1 MYSDV
6 DPEHPSP
13 DSPFKKTRKNRPTE
27 LEIIG
32 KVSPKTTGTRIRYWA
47 DPEIFN
53 DTAEFSYDQLI
64 DRVRQTSFLVPG
76 LKITVIDENIPETGD
91 ESIDEMLEVDDNV
104 IEQVTEENT
113 SAETDDIGTSADILQ
128 EDSAEADESAE
139 SQENDAATQS
149 QETVS
154 QPVQP
159 KYPHARAKNSAI
171 PEA

>member
-1 MYSDV
+1 
-6 DPEHPSP
+6 
-13 DSPFKKTRKNRPTE
+13 
-27 LEIIG
+27 
-32 KVSPKTTGTRIRYWA
+32 
-47 DPEIFN
+47 
-53 DTAEFSYDQLI
+53 
-64 DRVRQTSFLVPG
+64 
-76 LKITVIDENIPETGD
+76 
-91 ESIDEMLEVDDNV
+91 MLEVDDNV

-154 QPVQP
+154 QP
-159 KYPHARAKNSAI
+159 RASRNIRMRASKNSAI

>member
-1 MYSDV
+1 M
-6 DPEHPSP
+6 
-13 DSPFKKTRKNRPTE
+13 
-27 LEIIG
+27 
-32 KVSPKTTGTRIRYWA
+32 
-47 DPEIFN
+47 
-53 DTAEFSYDQLI
+53 
-64 DRVRQTSFLVPG
+64 PG

-139 SQENDAATQS
+139 SQENNAATQS

-159 KYPHARAKNSAI
+159 KYPHARVEEFCHTGGVKDFVDFLSKGEPISDIWLMTSPVVTLASTPADRVR
-171 PEA
+171 AA

>member
-1 MYSDV
+1 M
-6 DPEHPSP
+6 PH
-13 DSPFKKTRKNRPTE
+13 
-27 LEIIG
+27 
-32 KVSPKTTGTRIRYWA
+32 YWA

-113 SAETDDIGTSADILQ
+113 SAETDDIVTSADILQ
-128 EDSAEADESAE
+128 EDSA
-139 SQENDAATQS
+139 
-149 QETVS
+149 
-154 QPVQP
+154 
-159 KYPHARAKNSAI
+159 
-171 PEA
+171 

>member
-1 MYSDV
+1 M
-6 DPEHPSP
+6 
-13 DSPFKKTRKNRPTE
+13 
-27 LEIIG
+27 
-32 KVSPKTTGTRIRYWA
+32 
-47 DPEIFN
+47 
-53 DTAEFSYDQLI
+53 
-64 DRVRQTSFLVPG
+64 PG

-139 SQENDAATQS
+139 SQETMLPRNRRKLFPNPCS
-149 QETVS
+149 RNIRM
-154 QPVQP
+154 
-159 KYPHARAKNSAI
+159 RASKNSAI

>member
-1 MYSDV
+1 MTSSSTVY
-6 DPEHPSP
+6 
-13 DSPFKKTRKNRPTE
+13 
-27 LEIIG
+27 G
-32 KVSPKTTGTRIRYWA
+32 
-47 DPEIFN
+47 
-53 DTAEFSYDQLI
+53 
-64 DRVRQTSFLVPG
+64 QTSFLVPG

-159 KYPHARAKNSAI
+159 KYPHARVEEFCHTGGVKDFVDFLSKG
-171 PEA
+171 EAVSDICASPARTRMLKKRRRSETMVNCMRRR